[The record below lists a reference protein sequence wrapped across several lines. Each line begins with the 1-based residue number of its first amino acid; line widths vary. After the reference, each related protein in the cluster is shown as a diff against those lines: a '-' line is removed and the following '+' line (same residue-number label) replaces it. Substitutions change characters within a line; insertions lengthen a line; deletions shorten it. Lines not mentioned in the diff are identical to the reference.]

1 MTNVLEIRGL
11 TKRFEGFTLNNVSL
25 SFPRG
30 FIMGLIGP
38 NGAGKT
44 TLIKSVLNLLWWD
57 SGEIRVFGRDI
68 RTDEREIKQRIGFVQ
83 DSPRFYGYLTLDRF
97 KSIVA
102 PFYQDWDESYF
113 RELIHRFN
121 LPLDKRISHLSRGMK
136 MKFALALALSHH
148 PDLLVMD
155 EPTTGLD
162 PVFRRELLEHL
173 QELLQDEGKSILFST
188 QITSDLERIADF
200 VTFLRDG
207 EIVATGPKDEYLEK
221 WSIVK
226 GGNEVLNEQN
236 RKLFRSVQIGAYGFE
251 ALTDNIDQ
259 ARRTLP
265 TEVIFERPSLE
276 DIMVMLVETSSSTG
290 WGGNQDG
297 VSFQSERRSSN
308 HA

>member
-1 MTNVLEIRGL
+1 
-11 TKRFEGFTLNNVSL
+11 
-25 SFPRG
+25 
-30 FIMGLIGP
+30 
-38 NGAGKT
+38 
-44 TLIKSVLNLLWWD
+44 
-57 SGEIRVFGRDI
+57 
-68 RTDEREIKQRIGFVQ
+68 
-83 DSPRFYGYLTLDRF
+83 
-97 KSIVA
+97 
-102 PFYQDWDESYF
+102 
-113 RELIHRFN
+113 
-121 LPLDKRISHLSRGMK
+121 

-207 EIVATGPKDEYLEK
+207 EIVASGPKDDYLEK

-259 ARRTLP
+259 ARRALP
-265 TEVIFERPSLE
+265 PEVIFERPSLE
-276 DIMVMLVETSSSTG
+276 EIMVMLVESSSPSG
-290 WGGNQDG
+290 SANNRD
-297 VSFQSERRSSN
+297 SASSRNERRNSN
-308 HA
+308 HV